1 MTTPRILAFAGSLRA
16 GSWNKKLVAIAAN
29 GARAAGAEVT
39 MLDLRDLPM
48 PIYDADEESQHGL
61 PANAQRFKQL
71 LVEHHGVLI
80 ASPEYNSSITAVLKN
95 ALDWASRAEPGEPP
109 LVAYRGKI
117 AGVMSASPGALGA
130 IRSLATIRALLAH
143 LGMVVVPAQLG
154 VSRAGE
160 AFDESGS
167 LKDAKQQAAVEKI
180 GTDVMHF
187 VQKLNLSR

>member
-1 MTTPRILAFAGSLRA
+1 MTAPRILAFAGSLRA

-39 MLDLRDLPM
+39 LLDLRDLPM

-61 PANAQRFKQL
+61 PENAKRFKQL
-71 LVEHHGVLI
+71 LVEHHGVVV
-80 ASPEYNSSITAVLKN
+80 ASPEYNGSITAALKN

-130 IRSLATIRALLAH
+130 VRSLGTIRALLAH
-143 LGMVVVPAQLG
+143 LGMVVVPAQFG
-154 VSRAGE
+154 VPRASE
-160 AFDESGS
+160 AFADGGS

-180 GTDVMHF
+180 GTDVVHF

>member
-1 MTTPRILAFAGSLRA
+1 MIAAKILAFAGSLRA

-61 PANAQRFKQL
+61 PANARRFKQL

-95 ALDWASRAEPGEPP
+95 AVDWASRAEPGEPP

-130 IRSLATIRALLAH
+130 VRSLATIRALLAH

-160 AFDESGS
+160 AFDESGA
-167 LKDAKQQAAVEKI
+167 LKDARQQAAVEKI
-180 GTDVMHF
+180 GTDVVHF